1 MDIRDTTVSDD
12 NLRLA
17 GWFLLVAA
25 RKLKLNGMD
34 QVTVSS
40 SAYSTMTMQIYSS
53 SSVLAPMFRYHYP
66 VIYFAICLFDTHLSL
81 QRSQGNH

>member
-1 MDIRDTTVSDD
+1 MSDD

-25 RKLKLNGMD
+25 RKLKLNGID

-53 SSVLAPMFRYHYP
+53 SVLDPHVSLPLPRDIFCYLSVSLTL
-66 VIYFAICLFDTHLSL
+66 IYLSSAVREITEL
-81 QRSQGNH
+81 